1 MADCPKMGRSTLQS
15 PESNP
20 WVQVGTSSPAAHGW
34 AMPSRH
40 GLPRLL
46 KILRQQ
52 IESGPRVAHR
62 VAGTRLSLH
71 IAHQVAGLARTYPSS
86 WGPAKEQPTTCL
98 SSMSDLHELGIVT
111 SKSRRLASYLTAYI
125 YSPFCSALGVKWTWT
140 EIFWI
145 RKEDR
150 FQLHGLFLCLRQ
162 CPDTEEMWADPQLS
176 RSQRQMVERARPE
189 KNQEPFRLPRSK
201 AAKQGSPLLRCSG
214 GH

>member
-20 WVQVGTSSPAAHGW
+20 WVQVGMSSPAAHGW
-34 AMPSRH
+34 AMPSPH
-40 GLPRLL
+40 GLPSLL
-46 KILRQQ
+46 KILRKQ

-62 VAGTRLSLH
+62 VAGTRLFLH

-111 SKSRRLASYLTAYI
+111 GKSRSLASYLTAYI

-150 FQLHGLFLCLRQ
+150 FQMHGLFLRQ
-162 CPDTEEMWADPQLS
+162 AMPRHWGNVS
-176 RSQRQMVERARPE
+176 RSPAL
-189 KNQEPFRLPRSK
+189 QEPK
-201 AAKQGSPLLRCSG
+201 ADG
-214 GH
+214 GESQAREEPGAFQTPPV